1 MFSIAPKLQTFFQP
15 KPVPQKNKGGSKN
28 MFLITPICSTQLY
41 NFLVPT
47 TLIYLEG
54 CLPKPFKP
62 PKQQGYPNIFCGTHH
77 QAQQPNSSFLF
88 LVLYLSEIPS
98 SCPPLSEGCLS
109 KHLLPRCACSHPFNK
124 GPQSYQSLSPRV
136 PCKPCPFN
144 KDCSESFQQG
154 LKAN

>member
-1 MFSIAPKLQTFFQP
+1 MPQNLTFFQP
-15 KPVPQKNKGGSKN
+15 KPVPPKNKGGSKN
-28 MFLITPICSTQLY
+28 IFSITPIFSTQLY

-54 CLPKPFKP
+54 CLPKPFNQTTKITGL
-62 PKQQGYPNIFCGTHH
+62 PKHFFVEHTTR
-77 QAQQPNSSFLF
+77 PNSSFLF
-88 LVLYLSEIPS
+88 LVLYLSEILS
-98 SCPPLSEGCLS
+98 SCPPLSEGCLP
-109 KHLLPRCACSHPFNK
+109 KHLLPRCACSPPFNK

-144 KDCSESFQQG
+144 KECSESLQQG

>member
-1 MFSIAPKLQTFFQP
+1 LPQNFKPFFNPNQYPKKIKGGLKTFFSI
-15 KPVPQKNKGGSKN
+15 N
-28 MFLITPICSTQLY
+28 PIFSTQLY
-41 NFLVPT
+41 IFLVPT

-88 LVLYLSEIPS
+88 LVLYLSEILS
-98 SCPPLSEGCLS
+98 SCPPLSEGCLP
-109 KHLLPRCACSHPFNK
+109 KHLLPRCACSPPFNK

-144 KDCSESFQQG
+144 KECSESFQQG